1 MKHEFHDDVLT
12 LYLEGQV
19 NSVTSPEIE
28 EEIEKILKECPHCGQ
43 IVFDLG
49 KVTYLSSAG
58 LRVLLKYHKRCTARV
73 QEASVEVYDVLE
85 MTGFTS
91 IMSVRRKLL
100 EVDVSGAKL
109 IGTGFFSDV
118 YRLDKDTIIKVFRG
132 DTTIDNVER
141 ELGLAKQ
148 AFVLGI
154 PTAISF
160 DVVRVKDRLGVRFE
174 MLDCASLRDLF
185 RDHQERYDEL
195 VKKYAELLLKINQ
208 TESIDPTLPDAKQR
222 WMEKVEA
229 CERYLDK
236 PHGQK
241 LRALI
246 ESIPDR
252 DTFVHGDCHY
262 KNIMVQNGELL
273 LIDMD
278 TLCKGH
284 PIFELASIYA
294 PYVAFEEA
302 EKGNTERFMGLSSAF
317 TQKIF
322 HDVLDIY
329 FGKHD
334 DASFAKIGLVS
345 YCHMI
350 WWNDV
355 NDPTNKTRHDVC
367 LDKLTRALDAIDDL
381 DIGK

>member
-28 EEIEKILKECPHCGQ
+28 EEIEKILKECPRCRQ

-100 EVDVSGAKL
+100 EVDISGAKL
-109 IGTGFFSDV
+109 IGTGFFSEV
-118 YRLDKDTIIKVFRG
+118 YRLDKDTIIKVFR

-160 DVVRVKDRLGVRFE
+160 DVVRVGDKLGVRFE

-185 RDHQERYDEL
+185 RDHPERYDEL
-195 VKKYAELLLKINQ
+195 VKKYAELLLKINE
-208 TESIDPTLPDAKQR
+208 TESIDPTLPDAKQC
-222 WMEKVEA
+222 WMKKVEA

-236 PHGQK
+236 THGQK

-302 EKGNTERFMGLSSAF
+302 EEGNTERFMGLSSAF

-322 HDVLDIY
+322 HDVLDLY
-329 FGKHD
+329 FGRHD
-334 DASFAKIGLVS
+334 EKAFAKIGLVS

-355 NDPTNKTRHDVC
+355 NDPTNKTRRDVC
-367 LDKLTRALDAIDDL
+367 LAKLTQALDAIDDL